1 MARQLFTAR
10 HGGVSQGSYSSLNLG
25 DHVGDDLT
33 AVVANRQR
41 LSSLLSV
48 SQLQFMNQVHGS
60 TIAVIDEVITTPEAD
75 ALVTNQKGI
84 ALVVMVAD
92 CLPILLDGQSVIGA
106 AHVGR
111 KGMTNGVIANTVSQ
125 MQKLGATQISAT
137 IGPGIC
143 ADCYEVSAD
152 MFEEISKEFP
162 TAKAK
167 ANHLDLRTES
177 ARQLTQLGV
186 LVSHIDICTLESG
199 DHFSYRRDGKTG
211 RQCGAIVL

>member
-48 SQLQFMNQVHGS
+48 SQLQFMNQIHGS

-125 MQKLGATQISAT
+125 MQKLGATQIR
-137 IGPGIC
+137 
-143 ADCYEVSAD
+143 
-152 MFEEISKEFP
+152 
-162 TAKAK
+162 
-167 ANHLDLRTES
+167 LL
-177 ARQLTQLGV
+177 
-186 LVSHIDICTLESG
+186 
-199 DHFSYRRDGKTG
+199 
-211 RQCGAIVL
+211 